1 MKLLKQLCE
10 IHAPSGEEF
19 AITQFLLNYIEK
31 NKKDWQVK
39 PILHYGDGFQDN
51 LIMVFGENPKTA
63 AETGFERVENSRSL
77 MYIKC
82 YASMLYFIY

>member
-39 PILHYGDGFQDN
+39 PILHYGDGF
-51 LIMVFGENPKTA
+51 
-63 AETGFERVENSRSL
+63 RV
-77 MYIKC
+77 
-82 YASMLYFIY
+82 

>member
-51 LIMVFGENPKTA
+51 LIMVFVENPKTA
-63 AETGFERVENSRSL
+63 IFAHLDSIGFTVKYNN
-77 MYIKC
+77 
-82 YASMLYFIY
+82 